1 MTPLDIGIL
10 AVGTAVI
17 LATLGLIIVLLGTCF
32 MKLMLE
38 GEEG

>member
-32 MKLMLE
+32 VKLMLE
-38 GEEG
+38 GEG